1 MSKRGREGCR
11 DLSVDTVR
19 DFEEREMR
27 RLVRMD
33 VERWRR
39 AHGFTVLAVLV
50 VLWLLGSLAE
60 RTAWGEEDTGAGGPA
75 VDGMSAPDSAAG
87 VKSAGVSAAGETS
100 VRPASEEE
108 TIPKVIAAMREKGA
122 TVVDLGDAEGL
133 RGYLVAQP
141 GGGTYAAY
149 VTKTGAV
156 VVGLLYAA
164 DGEVVTERQLAGAKA
179 AGLLESVPLPPPQR
193 LRASVGADRGERIAL
208 RAAATKGRAE
218 LLLDE
223 TRAASGFWMGFQ
235 GPVIHV
241 FADPTCPFSE
251 RHVRSLKRDA
261 SAGRLRA
268 HVIPVGI
275 LGERGALRAVEVA
288 GAQDAARA
296 WEGGA
301 GVRVDRQV
309 GAGRVAANNGLLE
322 AWRVTGV
329 PFSVWEGSRG
339 VRVYYGAGE
348 ASAYAADVVG
358 G

>member
-1 MSKRGREGCR
+1 MSERGREHWR
-11 DLSVDTVR
+11 DLNPQTVR
-19 DFEEREMR
+19 RTEETKRRTEVARCAWWWRE
-27 RLVRMD
+27 
-33 VERWRR
+33 
-39 AHGFTVLAVLV
+39 HGLTVGVVLASAVLSGSV
-50 VLWLLGSLAE
+50 VD
-60 RTAWGEEDTGAGGPA
+60 RMAWGAEHPRALSEI
-75 VDGMSAPDSAAG
+75 VDGDSAPDSEVT
-87 VKSAGVSAAGETS
+87 VKRPSPAVPPRARI
-100 VRPASEEE
+100 RPATEAG
-108 TIPKVIAAMREKGA
+108 TIPKVIAAMREQGA

-149 VTKTGAV
+149 VTQTGAV

-164 DGEVVTERQLAGAKA
+164 DGEVVTERQLSGAKA
-179 AGLLESVPLPPPQR
+179 GGLLERVPVPAPQR
-193 LRASVGADRGERIAL
+193 LRASVGTDRGERIAP
-208 RAAATKGRAE
+208 RAPDTKGRAA

-261 SAGRLRA
+261 AAGRLQA

-275 LGERGALRAVEVA
+275 LGERGALRAVEIA
-288 GAQDAARA
+288 GAHDAARA

-329 PFSVWEGSRG
+329 PFSVWEGSQG